1 MPLSISDIFITITS
15 LIIDGMCMLQ
25 NAVPFVFNWGW
36 MLLVDTLHI
45 TRVIFAD
52 MLTLTSTT
60 GMLVASRLLFIIFIL
75 FHDIMR

>member
-1 MPLSISDIFITITS
+1 
-15 LIIDGMCMLQ
+15 MLQ

-36 MLLVDTLHI
+36 MLLVDTFHI
-45 TRVIFAD
+45 TRVIFAE
-52 MLTLTSTT
+52 MFTLTSTT

>member
-1 MPLSISDIFITITS
+1 
-15 LIIDGMCMLQ
+15 MLQ

-36 MLLVDTLHI
+36 ILLVDTLHI
-45 TRVIFAD
+45 NRVIFAE

>member
-1 MPLSISDIFITITS
+1 
-15 LIIDGMCMLQ
+15 MLQ

-45 TRVIFAD
+45 TRVIFVE

-60 GMLVASRLLFIIFIL
+60 GMLVASRLLFTIFIL

>member
-1 MPLSISDIFITITS
+1 MH
-15 LIIDGMCMLQ
+15 Q

-36 MLLVDTLHI
+36 ILLVDTLHI
-45 TRVIFAD
+45 NRVIFAE

>member
-1 MPLSISDIFITITS
+1 
-15 LIIDGMCMLQ
+15 MLQ

-45 TRVIFAD
+45 TRVIFAE

-60 GMLVASRLLFIIFIL
+60 GMLVASRLLFVIFIL

>member
-1 MPLSISDIFITITS
+1 
-15 LIIDGMCMLQ
+15 MLQ

-45 TRVIFAD
+45 TRVIFAE

-60 GMLVASRLLFIIFIL
+60 GMLVA
-75 FHDIMR
+75 

>member
-1 MPLSISDIFITITS
+1 
-15 LIIDGMCMLQ
+15 MLQ

-45 TRVIFAD
+45 TRVIFAE

-60 GMLVASRLLFIIFIL
+60 GMLVASRLLFTIFIL
-75 FHDIMR
+75 FHDIML

>member
-1 MPLSISDIFITITS
+1 
-15 LIIDGMCMLQ
+15 MLQ

-45 TRVIFAD
+45 NRVIFAE

>member
-1 MPLSISDIFITITS
+1 
-15 LIIDGMCMLQ
+15 MLQ

-45 TRVIFAD
+45 TRVIFAE

-60 GMLVASRLLFIIFIL
+60 GMLVASRLLFTIFIL

>member
-1 MPLSISDIFITITS
+1 
-15 LIIDGMCMLQ
+15 MLQ

-45 TRVIFAD
+45 TRVVFAE

-60 GMLVASRLLFIIFIL
+60 GMLVASRLLFTIFIL

>member
-1 MPLSISDIFITITS
+1 
-15 LIIDGMCMLQ
+15 MLQ

-45 TRVIFAD
+45 TRVIFAE

-60 GMLVASRLLFIIFIL
+60 GMLVASRLLFIIFIF

>member
-1 MPLSISDIFITITS
+1 MFITITL

-36 MLLVDTLHI
+36 MLLVDTFHI
-45 TRVIFAD
+45 TRVIFAE

>member
-1 MPLSISDIFITITS
+1 
-15 LIIDGMCMLQ
+15 MLQ

-36 MLLVDTLHI
+36 ILLVDTLHI
-45 TRVIFAD
+45 TRVIFAE

>member
-1 MPLSISDIFITITS
+1 
-15 LIIDGMCMLQ
+15 MLQ
-25 NAVPFVFNWGW
+25 NAVPYVFNWGW

-45 TRVIFAD
+45 TRVIFAE

>member
-1 MPLSISDIFITITS
+1 
-15 LIIDGMCMLQ
+15 MLQ

-45 TRVIFAD
+45 TRVIFAE

>member
-1 MPLSISDIFITITS
+1 
-15 LIIDGMCMLQ
+15 MLQ

-45 TRVIFAD
+45 TRVIFAE

-75 FHDIMR
+75 FHDIIR

>member
-1 MPLSISDIFITITS
+1 
-15 LIIDGMCMLQ
+15 MLQ
-25 NAVPFVFNWGW
+25 TAVPFVFNWGW

-45 TRVIFAD
+45 TRVIFAE

>member
-1 MPLSISDIFITITS
+1 MP
-15 LIIDGMCMLQ
+15 Q

-45 TRVIFAD
+45 TRVIFAE

-60 GMLVASRLLFIIFIL
+60 GMLVASRLLFTIFIL

>member
-1 MPLSISDIFITITS
+1 
-15 LIIDGMCMLQ
+15 MLQ
-25 NAVPFVFNWGW
+25 NAVSFVFNWGW
-36 MLLVDTLHI
+36 ILLVDTLHI
-45 TRVIFAD
+45 TRVIFAE

>member
-1 MPLSISDIFITITS
+1 
-15 LIIDGMCMLQ
+15 MLQ

-45 TRVIFAD
+45 TRVIFAE
-52 MLTLTSTT
+52 MLTLMSTT
-60 GMLVASRLLFIIFIL
+60 GMLVASRLLFTIFIL

>member
-1 MPLSISDIFITITS
+1 
-15 LIIDGMCMLQ
+15 MLQ

-36 MLLVDTLHI
+36 MLLVDTFHI
-45 TRVIFAD
+45 TRVIFAE

>member
-1 MPLSISDIFITITS
+1 
-15 LIIDGMCMLQ
+15 MLQ

-45 TRVIFAD
+45 TRVIFVE

>member
-1 MPLSISDIFITITS
+1 
-15 LIIDGMCMLQ
+15 MLQ

-45 TRVIFAD
+45 TRVIFAE

-60 GMLVASRLLFIIFIL
+60 GMLVASRLLFIIFNL

>member
-1 MPLSISDIFITITS
+1 
-15 LIIDGMCMLQ
+15 MLQ
-25 NAVPFVFNWGW
+25 NAVSFVFNWGW

-45 TRVIFAD
+45 TRVIFAE

-60 GMLVASRLLFIIFIL
+60 GMLVASRLLFVIFIL

>member
-1 MPLSISDIFITITS
+1 
-15 LIIDGMCMLQ
+15 MLQ
-25 NAVPFVFNWGW
+25 NAVSFVFNWGW

-45 TRVIFAD
+45 TRVIFAE

>member
-1 MPLSISDIFITITS
+1 
-15 LIIDGMCMLQ
+15 MLQ

>member
-1 MPLSISDIFITITS
+1 
-15 LIIDGMCMLQ
+15 MLQ

-45 TRVIFAD
+45 TRVIFAQ